1 MKTNI
6 LKVPFRTAPKYNNEI
21 SVYKSK
27 KTGTT
32 VGGIEPW
39 NHRVL
44 GQKKTTITGV
54 LAHLR

>member
-32 VGGIEPW
+32 V
-39 NHRVL
+39 VC
-44 GQKKTTITGV
+44 
-54 LAHLR
+54 